1 LSIFQA
7 TIELAM
13 QERVITLVGSLGG
26 VMAPV
31 GLIFAGPIADTFGIQ
46 SWYVVSGG
54 VLALLGTLSQLF

>member
-1 LSIFQA
+1 
-7 TIELAM
+7 M